1 MKFGIKKQALLSA
14 IALLVLAGGL
24 YATPTT
30 TFTLTGVTTTGQMGG
45 VYTSPYFATIQTGS
59 NTQTGVDVIC
69 DDFTDEVWINESWT
83 VVATSLASL
92 PALGANSPV
101 LWDTGA
107 TAQQQIQ
114 DYMTAAILSAELLAI
129 NNPSTQQA
137 EDLSFAIWDVFDPG
151 ASSGL
156 SAGDQANI
164 TGAGGYLPTAEAL
177 AASDL
182 AAAHGN
188 IAAALALDNIANV
201 EIYTANP
208 KSGGAVTYC
217 PNGPGGC
224 SAPQEFLVINMAE
237 PPSPALLAVDLLAV
251 LGLVLF
257 VRRRMVRV

>member
-1 MKFGIKKQALLSA
+1 MKHGLQKQAVLSA
-14 IALLVLAGGL
+14 IVLLAFAGGL
-24 YATPTT
+24 FAQTS
-30 TFTLTGVTTTGQMGG
+30 FTLTGVTTSAQMGG
-45 VYTSPYFATIQTGS
+45 VYTSPYFATIQTAG

-69 DDFTDEVWINESWT
+69 DDFTDEVWINESWS

-92 PALGANSPV
+92 PDLGTNSPV
-101 LWDTGA
+101 LWDTGLSQG
-107 TAQQQIQ
+107 AQQVE
-114 DYMTAAILSAELLAI
+114 DYMTAAILSAQLLSI

-156 SAGDQANI
+156 SAADQANI
-164 TGAGGYLPTAEAL
+164 TGVGGYLPTAQAL

-182 AAAHGN
+182 AAAGN

-201 EIYTANP
+201 TIYTASP